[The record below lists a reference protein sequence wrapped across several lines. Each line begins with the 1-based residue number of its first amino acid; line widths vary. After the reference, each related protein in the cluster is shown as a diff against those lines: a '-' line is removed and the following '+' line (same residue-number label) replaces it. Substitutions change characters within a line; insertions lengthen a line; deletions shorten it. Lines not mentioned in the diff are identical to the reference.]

1 MPISSTN
8 RVRIP
13 KHQKSASNRSP
24 NTLKSLPI
32 LHPLPALVLLPL
44 PALALRLQ
52 SKGKTLNDIQHV
64 TLVASIVAYLRQT
77 YPKIDGVWVIVAS
90 LACGVFVY
98 QIENP
103 GSSFRDIFVSGMK
116 LGIGAVGAVTLG
128 RYMLRKRDES
138 GKQNNSD
145 PPPSK

>member
-1 MPISSTN
+1 M
-8 RVRIP
+8 
-13 KHQKSASNRSP
+13 
-24 NTLKSLPI
+24 
-32 LHPLPALVLLPL
+32 
-44 PALALRLQ
+44 
-52 SKGKTLNDIQHV
+52 
-64 TLVASIVAYLRQT
+64 AYLRQT